1 MIPDQL
7 DVDILEEPPPGEHF
21 LAGYATV
28 RVQDVPTHHFIGSF
42 LARRMAAETPDLV
55 VFGHDLLNAYRQ
67 WPVREPAQCGTF
79 LGTRH
84 GVTFWYHLAMNFG
97 ATASVW
103 NFNRGADALQQIL
116 RGLLLLTTGTTSTAS
131 TTPPRGLGHAL
142 LPGPL
147 RGARLPD
154 QAVQGAAPGE
164 GARGPGSELQHFHRR
179 GHTEPDG
186 RQEGEN
192 PGAYA
197 RAADTAA
204 WSADSLSDGLAAA
217 LRSLDRI
224 IPAIKP
230 RFIPFD
236 AKDIEVAVLYADA
249 FFSAG
254 EVRHKAGHVP
264 DGVSPT
270 QRQKAANGW
279 GYVLRIGDQV
289 FYDHGVAP
297 TWFVK
302 IFAMRKAYIYMLE
315 ILAQLVAFVTFGAKL
330 PTAIIA
336 FIDNTAGQAALT
348 KGYGKDGAVNG
359 MIAAFWSSLA
369 AHQGWLV
376 EFERVPSKANVADAV
391 SGTMVAQP

>member
-1 MIPDQL
+1 MELLQGGRRAPTAPAR
-7 DVDILEEPPPGEHF
+7 PPPPDDYVDDFNGLHDAILGESAMLSFQDLFAALGFLTKSKAQHPAEEHVVQGVNF
-21 LAGYATV
+21 CTSADGVTLSPTAARKERIQAQIRTAIDEDSLSPDAAAKLAG
-28 RVQDVPTHHFIGSF
+28 RVSF
-42 LARRMAAETPDLV
+42 LTQAA
-55 VFGHDLLNAYRQ
+55 FGSVAK
-67 WPVREPAQCGTF
+67 A
-79 LGTRH
+79 
-84 GVTFWYHLAMNFG
+84 
-97 ATASVW
+97 ATKAIYAS
-103 NFNRGADALQQIL
+103 
-116 RGLLLLTTGTTSTAS
+116 
-131 TTPPRGLGHAL
+131 
-142 LPGPL
+142 
-147 RGARLPD
+147 
-154 QAVQGAAPGE
+154 
-164 GARGPGSELQHFHRR
+164 
-179 GHTEPDG
+179 
-186 RQEGEN
+186 
-192 PGAYA
+192 
-197 RAADTAA
+197 AADTAA
-204 WSADSLSDGLAAA
+204 WSADSLSTGLTAA

-236 AKDIEVAVLYADA
+236 AKDIEVAVYADA

-264 DGVSPT
+264 DGVSPA

-289 FYDHGVAP
+289 FYDHGVVP

-302 IFAMRKAYIYMLE
+302 IFATRKAYIYMLE

-359 MIAAFWSSLA
+359 MIAAFWSLT

-391 SGTMVAQP
+391 SKPPAQA